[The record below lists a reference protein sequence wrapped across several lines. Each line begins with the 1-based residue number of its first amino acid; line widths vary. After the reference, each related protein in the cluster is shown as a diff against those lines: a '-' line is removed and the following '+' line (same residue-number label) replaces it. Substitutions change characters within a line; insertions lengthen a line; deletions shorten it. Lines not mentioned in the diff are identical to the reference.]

1 MLRTRAF
8 FRLNRHVQQGDA
20 DMIHSVLL
28 RNSLFL
34 VWFSLLAGGVATR
47 QIAADEKPTKILL
60 IGHSRDGHAYESH
73 MYMAECRL
81 LARCLEQTAGVQTV
95 VSNRWPQDAAAV
107 ADLAAIALYAP
118 VGANVLFDGPQQAE
132 VKRLLASGVG
142 LAAVHWSTGANGETF
157 GNLWLDSLGAWF
169 HTDFSSIE
177 HIEKPLTVADLA
189 HPTVRGVKDFTM
201 HDEYYWDLRFAPQV
215 KPLLTTGHKNKTQA
229 IAWTFE
235 RPQHRDGR
243 SFGAVAGHYHASFAN
258 RMFRQT
264 VVNGILW
271 TARREVPAEGAP
283 CQVSEADLK
292 LPPMDVL
299 D

>member
-1 MLRTRAF
+1 MLRVSAI
-8 FRLNRHVQQGDA
+8 FRLHRYVQQGDA
-20 DMIHSVLL
+20 EMIQSVLP
-28 RNSLFL
+28 RYFL
-34 VWFSLLAGGVATR
+34 LPVWFSLFANGVATSP
-47 QIAADEKPTKILL
+47 IAAAEKPTKILL
-60 IGHSRDGHAYESH
+60 IGHTRDGHAYETH

-81 LARCLEQTAGVQTV
+81 LARCLEQTTSVQTV

-132 VKRLLASGVG
+132 VKRILASGVG

-177 HIEKPLTVADLA
+177 HIEKPLIVADPA

-201 HDEYYWDLRFAPQV
+201 HDEYYWDLRFAPQA
-215 KPLLTTGHKNKTQA
+215 KPLLTAEHKDKTQA

-235 RPQHRDGR
+235 RPQHNNGR

-258 RMFRQT
+258 PMFRQT

-271 TARREVPAEGAP
+271 TARHEIPAEGAP
-283 CQVSEADLK
+283 CQASEADLK